1 MNKIS
6 ITLLF
11 SLSISTTVFCQKTD
25 KNAILP
31 KTPYDST
38 ANFLHKEPAQYL
50 GQTLLLKGMPAD
62 KRELGYVGFILN
74 YKKDDAVMNNNKN
87 IYKCCDGYNSQYAPL
102 INKQFLVLE
111 VLKNPHNKKD
121 EDPNFDNE
129 FYLKLQELESGD
141 ILFYKYSSIAEYTF
155 PFIVMGYLEKQ
166 KSLLV
171 GNNYVFTDIALSEAK
186 TINSQKRPTTTVG
199 DKWKC
204 IDIIISEDNFELS
217 LLIQNTKKQQLTL
230 PLTTITGEHTPK
242 MAYTAKEADSMRKRF
257 GIYNYKRV
265 LQQKIGMN
273 MTQEACRL
281 SWGEPLET
289 KKEGNTEIWIYA
301 AGNTLT
307 FKKGRLIK

>member
-6 ITLLF
+6 LITLL
-11 SLSISTTVFCQKTD
+11 SLISITTFAQKAD
-25 KNAILP
+25 KNAIYP
-31 KTPYDST
+31 TTPYDST
-38 ANFLHKEPAQYL
+38 SNFLHNEPAQYL
-50 GQTLLLKGMPAD
+50 GQTLLLKGMPVE
-62 KRELGYVGFILN
+62 KRELGYADFILN
-74 YKKDDAVMNNNKN
+74 YKKDDAIMNNKKN

-111 VLKNPHNKKD
+111 VLKNPHNKKE
-121 EDPNFDNE
+121 EDSNFDNE

-141 ILFYKYSSIAEYTF
+141 ILFYKYNSISEYTF
-155 PFIVMGYLEKQ
+155 PFIVTEYLEKQ
-166 KSLLV
+166 KSQLV
-171 GNNYVFTDIALSEAK
+171 GKEYVFTDIALSEAK
-186 TINSQKRPTTTVG
+186 TIKSQKRSITTIG

-204 IDIIISEDNFELS
+204 IDIIISEDDFNLS
-217 LLIQNTKKQQLTL
+217 LLIQNAKKQQLTL
-230 PLTTITGEHTPK
+230 PLNTITGAHTPK

-289 KKEGNTEIWIYA
+289 KKEGNTEV
-301 AGNTLT
+301 
-307 FKKGRLIK
+307 

>member
-1 MNKIS
+1 MNKILIVSLLLSTS
-6 ITLLF
+6 IATF
-11 SLSISTTVFCQKTD
+11 GQKSD
-25 KNAILP
+25 KNAIFP
-31 KTPYDST
+31 TAPYDST
-38 ANFLHKEPAQYL
+38 ANFLHKEPSQYL

-62 KRELGYVGFILN
+62 KRELGYANFILN
-74 YKKDDAVMNNNKN
+74 YKKDDAAINNKKN
-87 IYKCCDGYNSQYAPL
+87 IYKCCDGYNSLYAPL
-102 INKQFLVLE
+102 TNKHFLVLE
-111 VLKNPHNKKD
+111 VLRNPHNKKG
-121 EDPNFDNE
+121 ESSSFDND
-129 FYLKLQELESGD
+129 FYLKLQELESND

-171 GNNYVFTDIALSEAK
+171 GNEYVFTDIALSEAK
-186 TINSQKRPTTTVG
+186 TIKSQKKPTITVG

-204 IDIIISEDNFELS
+204 IDIIISDDNFELS
-217 LLIQNTKKQQLTL
+217 LLIQNARKQQLTL

-242 MAYTAKEADSMRKRF
+242 MAYTAKDADSMRKRF

-289 KKEGNTEIWIYA
+289 KKEGKTEVWIYA

-307 FKKGRLIK
+307 FKNGRLIK